1 VKRLAAVVA
10 GLVLSFLG
18 VGAPGP
24 TAAQEVSA
32 AGITSYRFDNGFRV
46 ILAPFPSASTVRV
59 ELLVK
64 TGSKLEGYGETGM
77 AHLLEHMLFK
87 GAGQRANL
95 KDDLTALGATWNGT
109 TTPDRTNYF
118 ATLAADDDKLDELLR
133 IEADRFLRPRFTA
146 EDLASEM
153 TVVRNE
159 LERSDTQPFSLV
171 MRTLLRQS
179 YVWHG
184 YGRPTI
190 GARSDIEQAPFSAL
204 QAFHRRHYRPDNAA
218 LIVSGR
224 FDAARVLARTRDLF
238 GAARNPDAPPVRAWT
253 REEPRAS
260 TQRSELVL
268 PAGLTLVASAWKLPP
283 RATPEAVAFDLAA
296 AALCDPDWGSLRKA
310 LVIERRLAVSASC
323 YVRLDADYGLL
334 VATAR
339 ADKDADAEQLS
350 RELSRH
356 VETAA
361 SRGIDAAELERAR
374 LEELNGYERLRS
386 SHEAIASQLSQ
397 AEVAGD
403 WRLFLWQRDTVRAL
417 TLAQANQALRTW
429 AVTPNRSDVLLR
441 HADGIRPPDFP
452 PPPAVAALVDGKDW
466 PVLATQADPT
476 PDSAAA
482 AARAVQT
489 FDLDGPSARAAL
501 MSRRTQG
508 GLAWLRFENDHGD
521 RDSLAGRQVA
531 CDLAGRL
538 MAQGGA
544 GLTRD
549 QLRARL
555 ETLQAQWSLSLQGFA
570 IEAPR
575 EQIGP
580 AFRVLLNAWSQPLL
594 PVAEF
599 ERLKAAA
606 LADLEAARRNPSSV
620 AATAV
625 ALRFD
630 NYPEGH
636 PHRPRDLD
644 TQWRETQ
651 AVSFEDVQRCVQDF
665 LGRSQV
671 RLSVVGDFTPD
682 DVRAFWERV
691 ARLPRARLPYARIAD
706 PQAPTRVDVT
716 PVVVAMPEQPNA
728 TVTGSAVLAIHTG
741 DPDFA
746 ALRVAVRALGGDS
759 NSRIWRRLRET
770 DGLAYGA
777 GASLAGN
784 AFDPRSDLVLHA
796 SASSAQSERA
806 LQALQQELARAL
818 EQGFTDDEI
827 ERVKRRWQQERRSL
841 LASERSYVGALS
853 SGLHDGQD
861 YAWVAR
867 YDERVAQVSAA
878 DATRALRR
886 HVGQAPMVW
895 AIGRGQ

>member
-1 VKRLAAVVA
+1 MRLAARFA
-10 GLVLSFLG
+10 GGVLLAFG
-18 VGAPGP
+18 VWASAAAD
-24 TAAQEVSA
+24 AAQEVST
-32 AGITSYRFDNGFRV
+32 AGITSHRFDNGFRV

-184 YGRPTI
+184 YGRATI

-224 FDAARVLARTRDLF
+224 FDPARVLARTRELF
-238 GAARNPDAPPVRAWT
+238 GAARNPDAPPVTAWT

-283 RATPEAVAFDLAA
+283 RATPEALAFDLAA

-310 LVIERRLAVSASC
+310 LVIERQLAVSASC
-323 YVRLDADYGLL
+323 YVRLDKDYGLL

-339 ADKDADAEQLS
+339 ADKSADAEQLS
-350 RELSRH
+350 RELVRH
-356 VETAA
+356 VESAA
-361 SRGIDAAELERAR
+361 GRGLDAAELERAR

-417 TLAQANQALRTW
+417 TLAQANRALATW
-429 AVTPNRSDVLLR
+429 AVAANRSDVLLR
-441 HADGIRPPDFP
+441 HADGVSPPDFP
-452 PPPAVAALVDGKDW
+452 PAPAVAALVDGKDW
-466 PVLATQADPT
+466 PVLATEADPT
-476 PDSAAA
+476 PESAAA
-482 AARAVQT
+482 AARTVQILE
-489 FDLDGPSARAAL
+489 LDGPAAKAAL

-508 GLAWLRFENDHGD
+508 GLAWLRLENDHGD
-521 RDSLAGRQVA
+521 RDSLTQREVA
-531 CDLAGRL
+531 CGIAGGL
-538 MAQGGA
+538 MAHGGA

-555 ETLQAQWSLSLQGFA
+555 ETLQARWSLSLRGFS

-575 EQIGP
+575 EQLGP
-580 AFRVLLNAWSQPLL
+580 AFRLLLNAWSQPLL
-594 PVAEF
+594 PAVEF

-606 LADLEAARRNPSSV
+606 LADLEAARRNPAQV
-620 AATAV
+620 AASIV
-625 ALRFD
+625 AQRFD
-630 NYPEGH
+630 NFPEGH

-644 TQWRETQ
+644 AQWRETQ
-651 AVSFEDVQRCVQDF
+651 AVAFEDVQRCVQDF
-665 LGRSQV
+665 LGRSRV
-671 RLSVVGDFTPD
+671 RLSVVGDFTPA
-682 DVRAFWERV
+682 DVRAFWDRV
-691 ARLPRARLPYARIAD
+691 ARLPQARLPYARISD
-706 PQAPTRVDVT
+706 PPAPARVDTT
-716 PVVVAMPEQPNA
+716 PVVVSMPEQPNA
-728 TVTGSAVLAIHTG
+728 TITGTAVLAIHT
-741 DPDFA
+741 DNPDFA
-746 ALRVAVRALGGDS
+746 ALRVAVKVLGGDS

-770 DGLAYGA
+770 EGLAYGA
-777 GASLAGN
+777 GASLVGN
-784 AFDPRSDLVLHA
+784 AFDARSDLVLHA
-796 SASSAQSERA
+796 SASSAQSTRA
-806 LQALQQELARAL
+806 LQALQQELSRAL
-818 EQGFTDDEI
+818 EQGLGHDEV
-827 ERVKRRWQQERRSL
+827 ERVKRRWIDERRSL
-841 LASERSYVGALS
+841 LASEASYVGALS

-861 YAWVAR
+861 YAWMAR
-867 YDERVAQVSAA
+867 YDERIAQVSAS

-886 HVGQAPMVW
+886 YLGQAPVVW
-895 AIGRGQ
+895 AVGRGD